1 MSELRVEPTAIPG
14 LLIIDLVVN
23 GDNRG
28 WFKENWQR
36 QKMIDLGLP
45 DFGPVQNN
53 VSFNATRGVTRGFHA
68 EPWDKFISVATGRI
82 FGAWVDLREGPT
94 FGTVVTVEHGP
105 ERAVFVPGGVGNA
118 FQVLEP
124 GTAYSYLVNDH
135 WSPEAR
141 ESYTFV
147 NLGDPTLAVG
157 WPIPLDQCELSEADK
172 AHPVLGDVRPFPAKR
187 TLIVGAGGQVGR
199 ALQRLL
205 PDALALTR
213 AECDLAD
220 PEALEKIDWRSVDT
234 VINAAAYTAVDAA
247 ETEDGRRQAWQ
258 VNVHAVG
265 RLVDKAR
272 QHRLRLVH
280 ISSDYVFD
288 GSRELHDEAESFAPL
303 GVYGQTKAAGDALV
317 ETWPRH
323 YLIRTS
329 WVVGDGKN
337 FVQTMASLADRGIA
351 PSVIDDQHGRLTF
364 AADIAAAIVQ
374 LLTAAAPY
382 GSYNVS
388 CDGPVRTW
396 ADLAAAVFVAR
407 GRPADDVTR
416 VTTEEYGEG
425 KALAPRPRHSA
436 LDLTKA
442 KAAGL
447 TLPDGDQALGDYLA
461 TLECAPNR

>member
-1 MSELRVEPTAIPG
+1 MAELKIEKTAIPG
-14 LLIIDLVVN
+14 LLIIDLDVR

-68 EPWDKFISVATGRI
+68 EPWDKLISVAAGRI

-105 ERAVFVPGGVGNA
+105 ERAVFVPSGVGNA
-118 FQVLEP
+118 FQVLEG

-135 WSPEAR
+135 WSPAAKD
-141 ESYTFV
+141 SYTFV
-147 NLGDPTLAVG
+147 NLADPTLAVA
-157 WPIPLDQCELSEADK
+157 WPIPLSEGELSEADRN
-172 AHPVLGDVRPFPAKR
+172 HPALAEVRPVPAKR
-187 TLIVGAGGQVGR
+187 TLIIGAGGQLGR
-199 ALQRLL
+199 ALQALL
-205 PDALALTR
+205 PDAIALTR

-220 PEALEKIDWRSVDT
+220 PEALEKIDWRSVGA

-247 ETEDGRRQAWQ
+247 ETEEGRRQAWQ

-265 RLVDKAR
+265 RLVEKAR
-272 QHRLRLVH
+272 EHRLPLVH
-280 ISSDYVFD
+280 VSSDYVFD
-288 GSRELHDEAESFAPL
+288 GTRELHDEDEPFAPL

-317 ETWPRH
+317 QSWPRH
-323 YLIRTS
+323 YLLRTS

-337 FVQTMASLADRGIA
+337 FIATMASLADRGIA

-364 AADIAAAIVQ
+364 AVDLAKAAVD
-374 LLTAAAPY
+374 LLAGGKPY
-382 GSYNVS
+382 GTYNVS

-407 GRPADDVTR
+407 GRSADDVTR
-416 VTTEEYGEG
+416 VSTEEYGQD
-425 KALAPRPRHSA
+425 KNLAPRPRHSA

-447 TLPDGDQALGDYLA
+447 TLPDGDQALADYLA
-461 TLECAPNR
+461 ALEVDGGS

>member
-1 MSELRVEPTAIPG
+1 MAELNVEQTAIPG
-14 LLIIDLVVN
+14 LLIIDLDVR

-36 QKMIDLGLP
+36 QKMTELGLP

-53 VSFNATRGVTRGFHA
+53 VSYNATRGVTRGFHA
-68 EPWDKFISVATGRI
+68 EPWDKLISVASGRI

-105 ERAVFVPGGVGNA
+105 ERAVFVPSGVGNA

-135 WSPEAR
+135 WSLEAR

-147 NLGDPTLAVG
+147 NLADPTLNVA
-157 WPIPLDQCELSEADK
+157 WPIPLAESELSDADK
-172 AHPVLGDVRPFPAKR
+172 NHPELGEVRPFPAKR
-187 TLIVGAGGQVGR
+187 TVIVGAGGQVGR
-199 ALQRLL
+199 ALQRCL
-205 PDALALTR
+205 PDAIALTR

-220 PEALEKIDWRSVDT
+220 PQALEKVDWRSVDT

-247 ETEDGRRQAWQ
+247 ESSEGRADAWQ

-265 RLVDKAR
+265 RLVKKAR

-288 GSRELHDEAESFAPL
+288 GSRELHDEDEPFSPL

-317 ETWPRH
+317 GTWPRH

-337 FVQTMASLADRGIA
+337 FVKTMASLADRGIS

-364 AADIAAAIVQ
+364 ADDIARAIVD
-374 LLTAAAPY
+374 LLDSTAPY
-382 GSYNVS
+382 GCYNVS
-388 CDGPVRTW
+388 CDGLVRTW
-396 ADLAAAVFVAR
+396 ADIAAAVFEAR
-407 GRPADDVTR
+407 GRSASDVSR
-416 VTTEEYGEG
+416 VTTDEYAQG
-425 KALAPRPRHSA
+425 KELASRPRNST

-442 KAAGL
+442 RAAGL
-447 TLPDGDQALGDYLA
+447 RLPDGDRALAAYLA
-461 TLECAPNR
+461 TLERS